1 LSHKRIHEKKV
12 RAAKRRAQIE
22 VSLALFKE
30 IAKKRV
36 IVRLAHHT
44 DLIGKL

>member
-22 VSLALFKE
+22 VLLALFKE
-30 IAKKRV
+30 ITKERI
-36 IVRLAHHT
+36 IVRLAHHA